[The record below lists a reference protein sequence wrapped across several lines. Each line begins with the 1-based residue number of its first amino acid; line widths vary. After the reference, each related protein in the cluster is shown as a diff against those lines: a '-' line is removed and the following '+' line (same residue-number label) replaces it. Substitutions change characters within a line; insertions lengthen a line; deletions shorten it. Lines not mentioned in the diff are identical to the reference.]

1 MTNNLIPSKPI
12 QRALVFKQK
21 LLDLGVKPDDI
32 VFSITLTGNLL
43 AGIRKKENEFL
54 YFDFFGFIP
63 SSSEVDLTNEL
74 NAAKEYFI
82 SLNDERK
89 ESFTNKNS
97 RFYVAK
103 ADIQFNL
110 SNLSELLTAAQLLPG
125 RKLN

>member
-32 VFSITLTGNLL
+32 VFSITPIGNLL
-43 AGIRKKENEFL
+43 AGVRKKENEFL
-54 YFDFFGFIP
+54 YFDFFGFLP

-74 NAAKEYFI
+74 NAAKEYFT

-97 RFYVAK
+97 KFYVAK
-103 ADIQFNL
+103 ADVQFNL
-110 SNLSELLTAAQLLPG
+110 SNLPELLTAAQLLPG
-125 RKLN
+125 KKLN

>member
-1 MTNNLIPSKPI
+1 MSNNMTPSKPI

-32 VFSITLTGNLL
+32 IFSITLTGNLL

-54 YFDFFGFIP
+54 YFDLFGFLP
-63 SSSEVDLTNEL
+63 SSSEIDLTNEL
-74 NAAKEYFI
+74 SAASEYFI

-89 ESFTNKNS
+89 EIFTNKNLKCYAS
-97 RFYVAK
+97 AVDK
-103 ADIQFNL
+103 EFNL
-110 SNLSELLTAAQLLPG
+110 KNLPELLIAAQLLPG